1 MYFVHSYEFI
11 PDDKS
16 VISATTD
23 YSSKIVCS
31 IEKEN
36 LFGTQ
41 FHPEKSDKT
50 GLKIIKNFR
59 FVIMKIFPAIDIKDK
74 KCVRLIKGNFENK
87 TEYNT
92 SPVDQAAKYKDHGF
106 KNLHIVDLD
115 GALTGKTV
123 NLDIIQEIVSKYDL
137 KIEIGGGIRNIDNI
151 KQYIETGVEKVILG
165 SGAIKNKEFLKEACE
180 KFKNKIALGLDKD
193 GNLSVSGWK
202 ENLNIKT
209 TDYLN
214 DVNDF
219 GVSRVIFT
227 DINRDGMKNSP
238 NYEETVKIAEISNCP
253 VVISG
258 GVSSIN
264 DIKKAKDLNNKKIE
278 GIIVGK
284 AIYDGDIKLDELAKE
299 IDVKN
304 RIIPCLDVKNG
315 RVVKGINFV
324 ELKDAGDPVEQ
335 AKVYS
340 DGGAD
345 EICFLDI
352 TASNENRGTII
363 DIVRKT
369 AKECFVPL
377 TVGGGVRTIQ
387 NITDYC

>member
-1 MYFVHSYEFI
+1 
-11 PDDKS
+11 
-16 VISATTD
+16 
-23 YSSKIVCS
+23 
-31 IEKEN
+31 
-36 LFGTQ
+36 
-41 FHPEKSDKT
+41 
-50 GLKIIKNFR
+50 
-59 FVIMKIFPAIDIKDK
+59 MKIFPAIDIKDK
-74 KCVRLIKGNFENK
+74 KCVRLIKGDFENK

-180 KFKNKIALGLDKD
+180 KFKNKIALGLDAKD

-209 TDYLN
+209 TDYLKE
-214 DVNDF
+214 VNDF
-219 GVSRVIFT
+219 GVSRIIFT

-238 NYEETVKIAEISNCP
+238 NYEETIKIAEISNCP

-299 IDVKN
+299 ID
-304 RIIPCLDVKNG
+304 
-315 RVVKGINFV
+315 
-324 ELKDAGDPVEQ
+324 A
-335 AKVYS
+335 
-340 DGGAD
+340 
-345 EICFLDI
+345 
-352 TASNENRGTII
+352 
-363 DIVRKT
+363 
-369 AKECFVPL
+369 
-377 TVGGGVRTIQ
+377 
-387 NITDYC
+387 